1 VQSLDRDEVSLL
13 IQAPAEDIYALVA
26 DVTRTP
32 EFSPALVRCTWL
44 DGATGPAVG
53 ARFEAVNT
61 TETGKTWKNRPVVTA
76 AVRGCEF
83 AFSRTEPLAGT
94 LLWRYRFEPV
104 DDGTLVT
111 ESYEVTR
118 PITRLG
124 WFVIE
129 RIFKA
134 GDVRAGLR
142 AGMRTTLERLQRT
155 AERESAAPSRNQAER
170 RGAVSPA
177 DVLRRYFEAQS
188 GADVEDA
195 MQLVADDAVFDVGR
209 GRYEGPGI
217 REFLER
223 LRSVHSVVRVI
234 RIDDAGPG
242 RAVAVLEQ
250 SDDDLLPLG
259 IASVRLD
266 VEVQVATDGRIA
278 LFRARPTPESLAA
291 LAAAR
296 ESGRTSE
303 GIRLAEDAGTL
314 PPGSREL

>member
-1 VQSLDRDEVSLL
+1 MQSLDRDDVSLL
-13 IQAPAEDIYALVA
+13 IQAPAEDVYALVA

-44 DGATGPAVG
+44 DGATGPAPG

-61 TETGKTWKNRPVVTA
+61 TAAGKTWKNRPVVTA
-76 AVRGCEF
+76 AVPGREF

-104 DDGTLVT
+104 GDGTRVT

-118 PITRLG
+118 PISRLG

-142 AGMRTTLERLQRT
+142 AGMQTTLERLRET
-155 AERESAAPSRNQAER
+155 AERESAPRTA
-170 RGAVSPA
+170 A
-177 DVLRRYFEAQS
+177 DALRSYVEAQS
-188 GADVEDA
+188 GDDA
-195 MQLVADDAVFDVGR
+195 EGALRLIADDAVFDVGR
-209 GRYEGPGI
+209 GRYEGAGI

-223 LRSVHSVVRVI
+223 LRSVHSVARVVS
-234 RIDDAGPG
+234 IDDAGPG

-250 SDDDLLPLG
+250 HDDDLLPLG

-266 VEVQVATDGRIA
+266 VEVEVGADGRIA

-296 ESGRTSE
+296 NAGRTSE
-303 GIRLAEDAGTL
+303 GVRLAEAAGTL
-314 PPGSREL
+314 PPGEL